1 MFRFISKQRA
11 TMVGFL
17 SLVLPLVLLWH
28 HSRERPDTTI
38 YQRILMRVT
47 SPAQYVMGTVATAF
61 RTVWSDYT
69 WLVGVQQ
76 ENREL
81 RRKNEVMAGVVQ
93 DREQL
98 RKENKR
104 LKTLL
109 AYKGERPDLVTI
121 SARVVAKDVSPFHRV
136 LKIKLSAGSGQGV
149 RRYQAVVTPS
159 GVVGH
164 VEKTLGDY
172 AEVKLAV
179 DAGSRIS
186 VNVEGKEIKGLVA
199 GSGDRNTYTA
209 SFETVDQKRQ
219 IRPGDM
225 LVTNGEDE
233 RFPKGLVVGYVH
245 QAPPTPEEAGLRYEV
260 IPAVAFA
267 TLEEVLIITSQVE
280 RIPSMEEGG
289 RGP

>member
-1 MFRFISKQRA
+1 MFRFLSKQRA
-11 TMVGFL
+11 TLVGFI
-17 SLVLPLVLLWH
+17 SLVLPLVLLWYH
-28 HSRERPDTTI
+28 GRDRTDTTI
-38 YQRILMRVT
+38 YQRVLMRVT
-47 SPAQYVMGTVATAF
+47 SPAQDVMGSVASGI
-61 RTVWSDYT
+61 RLVWSDYM
-69 WLVGVQQ
+69 WLVGVQE

-81 RRKNEVMAGVVQ
+81 RRKNEVMAGIVQ

-98 RKENKR
+98 KKENKR
-104 LKTLL
+104 LKALL

-121 SARVVAKDVSPFHRV
+121 AARVVAKDVSPFHRV
-136 LKIKLSAGSGQGV
+136 LKIKMSAGSSHGV

-186 VNVEGKEIKGLVA
+186 VNVEGKEIKGIVA
-199 GSGDRNTYTA
+199 GSGDRNTYVA
-209 SFETVDQKRQ
+209 SFETVDPKRQ

-245 QAPPTPEEAGLRYEV
+245 EAPPTPEESGLRYEV
-260 IPAVAFA
+260 IPAVSFA
-267 TLEEVLIITSQVE
+267 TLEEVLVVTSQVE
-280 RIPSMEEGG
+280 RIPTMDDGG

>member
-11 TMVGFL
+11 TVVGFL
-17 SLVLPLVLLWH
+17 SLVLPLVLLWFH
-28 HSRERPDTTI
+28 GRERPDTTI

-47 SPAQYVMGTVATAF
+47 SPAQYVMGTVASAI
-61 RTVWSDYT
+61 RTVWGDYM

-81 RRKNEVMAGVVQ
+81 LRKNEVMAGVVQ

-98 RKENKR
+98 KKENKR
-104 LKTLL
+104 LKALL

-121 SARVVAKDVSPFHRV
+121 AARVVAKDVSPFHRV
-136 LKIKLSAGSGQGV
+136 LKIKLSAGSGHGV
-149 RRYQAVVTPS
+149 HRYQAVVTPS

-179 DAGSRIS
+179 DSGSRIS

-199 GSGDRNTYTA
+199 GSGDRNTYAA
-209 SFETVDQKRQ
+209 SFETIDPKRQ

-245 QAPPTPEEAGLRYEV
+245 EAPPTPEEAGLRYEV
-260 IPAVAFA
+260 IPAVSYA
-267 TLEEVLIITSQVE
+267 TLEEVLIVTSQVE